1 MKKRAWKTRIKKA
14 CVEAGTYKKFFDYA
28 IDTLAGILEK
38 RDEAA
43 ELLDDEDQELFVE
56 QTNKAGF
63 TNRVKNPVFAM
74 WDDLNKSALAYWRDL
89 GLTPAGL
96 KKINEEVF
104 AKVKEEKNGNGLINL
119 LRQKQAADRGNEDG
133 Q

>member
-1 MKKRAWKTRIKKA
+1 M
-14 CVEAGTYKKFFDYA
+14 EAGTYKRFFDAA

-43 ELLDDEDQELFVE
+43 EFLDEEDQEIIIQ
-56 QTNKAGF
+56 QTNKAGH
-63 TNRVKNPVFAM
+63 TNVVKNPAFSV

-119 LRQKQAADRGNEDG
+119 LKQKQAADRGKNDG
-133 Q
+133 

>member
-1 MKKRAWKTRIKKA
+1 MKKRAWKTRIRKA
-14 CVEAGTYKKFFDYA
+14 CMQAGTYKKFFDYT

-43 ELLDDEDQELFVE
+43 EILNNEEEELIVE
-56 QTNKAGF
+56 QTNKGGF
-63 TNRVKNPVFAM
+63 TNKVKNPAFSV
-74 WDDLNKSALAYWRDL
+74 WDDLNKSALVYWRDL

-104 AKVKEEKNGNGLINL
+104 VKAKEEKNGNNLIKL
-119 LRQKQAADRGNEDG
+119 LEQKKEAEKDR
-133 Q
+133 

>member
-1 MKKRAWKTRIKKA
+1 MKKRAWKTKIKKA
-14 CVEAGTYKKFFDYA
+14 CIEAGTYKKFFDYT

-43 ELLDDEDQELFVE
+43 DIMDSEEEELIIE
-56 QTNKAGF
+56 QTNKSGF
-63 TNRVKNPVFAM
+63 TNKVKNPVFSV
-74 WDDLNKSALAYWRDL
+74 WDDLNKSALIYWRDL

-104 AKVKEEKNGNGLINL
+104 AKAKEEKNRNSLMTL
-119 LRQKQAADRGNEDG
+119 LQQKQSLKESDDG
-133 Q
+133 

>member
-14 CVEAGTYKKFFDYA
+14 CMAAGTYKPFFDYT
-28 IDTLAGILEK
+28 IDTLAGVLEK
-38 RDEAA
+38 RDQAA
-43 ELLDDEDQELFVE
+43 EILESEGQELIVK
-56 QTNKAGF
+56 QTNKGGY
-63 TNRVKNPVFAM
+63 TNTIKNPAYAV

-104 AKVKEEKNGNGLINL
+104 AKAKEEKNGNNLIEL
-119 LRQKQAADRGNEDG
+119 LRRKQEANKGADDG
-133 Q
+133 